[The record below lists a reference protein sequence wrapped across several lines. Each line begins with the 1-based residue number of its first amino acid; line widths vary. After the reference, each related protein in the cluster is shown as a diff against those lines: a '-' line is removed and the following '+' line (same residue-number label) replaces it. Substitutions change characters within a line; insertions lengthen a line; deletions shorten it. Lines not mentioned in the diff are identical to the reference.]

1 MLAQIELDPKTFL
14 RQHCTLPALPEVVGQ
29 VQTMMSDDNADIGKV
44 ADLISSDPALLA
56 QVLKVV
62 NSAYY
67 GLPKEITKARFAI
80 AFLGYNEVYR
90 MVLSLSVINT
100 LSIKEK
106 DELTSFWHHS
116 FYTAITTRHLA
127 NRYMPEIP
135 TEDLWSAA
143 MLHDIGKLIYLKY
156 YAENYNAIRKHHE
169 ENSCLFSQSEI
180 SLEQPASSVMG
191 SLLCDHW
198 RLPEKIKEAC
208 EFHSLDCIESDD
220 ETNGADLDFRRA
232 IILGNN
238 LTLLATRELNQ
249 ETVESIT
256 QAAMKIYSLEET
268 DFLSL
273 VGEIQ
278 DLSDEAETFMS
289 QLG

>member
-1 MLAQIELDPKTFL
+1 MLAQIDIDPKTFL

-156 YAENYNAIRKHHE
+156 YSENYNAIRKSHE
-169 ENSCLFSQSEI
+169 ENCCLFSEAEKI
-180 SLEQPASSVMG
+180 LEQPSSSSMG

-208 EFHSLDCIESDD
+208 QYHTLDCLHPEEEID
-220 ETNGADLDFRRA
+220 EGDLEFRRA

-238 LTLLATRELNQ
+238 LTLLATREFNQ
-249 ETVESIT
+249 ETVEQIT
-256 QAAMKIYSLEET
+256 RAVMETYNLEEP

-273 VGEIQ
+273 VGEVQ
-278 DLSDEAETFMS
+278 DLKTEAETFMS